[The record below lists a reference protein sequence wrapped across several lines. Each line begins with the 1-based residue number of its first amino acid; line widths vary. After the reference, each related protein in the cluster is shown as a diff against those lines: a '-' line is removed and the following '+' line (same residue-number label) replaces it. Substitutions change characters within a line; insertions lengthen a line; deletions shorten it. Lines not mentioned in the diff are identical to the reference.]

1 MPYNLRSN
9 KPNKLDRFFDTYQE
23 YIEKQNKTIN
33 ITIKTLSGKNYN
45 LTVNN
50 NMSYENFFELV
61 SKKTNISHFTFYLIS
76 NHRMLPKY
84 EDIKDW
90 MGLKDFN
97 FNTDITLHLV
107 LRLGFALNLFEY
119 NKEDWF

>member
-9 KPNKLDRFFDTYQE
+9 KTNKLERFFDTYQE

-33 ITIKTLSGKNYN
+33 VIIKTLSGKNYN

-50 NMSYENFFELV
+50 NMSYDNFFEQV
-61 SKKTNISHFTFYLIS
+61 SKKINISHYSFYLIS
-76 NHRMLPKY
+76 NHRRLPKY
-84 EDIKDW
+84 EEIIDW
-90 MGLKDFN
+90 TLKDFN

-107 LRLGFALNLFEY
+107 LRLGFKQDPFVY
-119 NKEDWF
+119 NKEDWFN